1 MTQQHF
7 APKDA
12 ETLKTEIISDMGIEY
27 EGNEDMVD
35 KLVARELKNE
45 EFKASLHADK
55 NKHLESKKAYEER
68 MRKAGIDPET
78 GEKID
83 SKESTKSPS
92 SMDLKDIRAL
102 QDVHDDDIEEVI
114 EFSKYKKISVAEA
127 KRHPAVQSLLKVRSE
142 ERASALAASTQVSRR
157 NKANSSETVLTK
169 VKNQEDMS
177 EEEMQMAVQAT
188 LAELKKK

>member
-12 ETLKTEIISDMGIEY
+12 ETLKSEIISEMGIEY

-92 SMDLKDIRAL
+92 MDLKDIRAL

-142 ERASALAASTQVSRR
+142 ERASALAASTTTSKRGS
-157 NKANSSETVLTK
+157 KANSSETVLTK

>member
-35 KLVARELKNE
+35 KIVARELKNE

-55 NKHLESKKAYEER
+55 NKHLESKKTYEER

-83 SKESTKSPS
+83 SKESAKSPN
-92 SMDLKDIRAL
+92 MDLKDIRAL

-127 KRHPAVQSLLKVRSE
+127 KRHPAVQSLLKTRVE

-157 NKANSSETVLTK
+157 NNANSSGAILNK
-169 VKNQEDMS
+169 VKNQEDMTD
-177 EEEMQMAVQAT
+177 EEMQLAVQAT

>member
-35 KLVARELKNE
+35 KIVARELKDE

-83 SKESTKSPS
+83 SKESTKSPN
-92 SMDLKDIRAL
+92 MDLKDIRAL

-114 EFSKYKKISVAEA
+114 EFSKFKKISVAEA
-127 KRHPAVQSLLKVRSE
+127 KRHPAVQSLLKTRVE

-157 NKANSSETVLTK
+157 NNANSSGAILNK

-177 EEEMQMAVQAT
+177 DEEMQLAVQAT

>member
-1 MTQQHF
+1 MTQQQF

-12 ETLKTEIISDMGIEY
+12 ETLKSEIISEMGIEY

-35 KLVARELKNE
+35 KIVARELKSE

-55 NKHLESKKAYEER
+55 NKHLEGKKAYEDR

-83 SKESTKSPS
+83 SKESTKSPN
-92 SMDLKDIRAL
+92 MDLKDIRAL

-114 EFSKYKKISVAEA
+114 EFSKFKKISVAEA
-127 KRHPAVQSLLKVRSE
+127 KRHPAVQSLLKVHAE
-142 ERASALAASTQVSRR
+142 ERASALAASAQASRR
-157 NKANSSETVLTK
+157 GGKTSSSDILSK
-169 VKNQEDMS
+169 VKNQEDMTDD
-177 EEEMQMAVQAT
+177 EMQAAVQET
-188 LAELKKK
+188 LKQVGKK

>member
-12 ETLKTEIISDMGIEY
+12 ETLKSEIISDMGIEY

-35 KLVARELKNE
+35 KIVARELKDE

-55 NKHLESKKAYEER
+55 NKHLESKKTYEER

-83 SKESTKSPS
+83 SKESTKSPN
-92 SMDLKDIRAL
+92 MDLKDIRAL

-114 EFSKYKKISVAEA
+114 EFSKFKKISVAEA
-127 KRHPAVQSLLKVRSE
+127 KRHPAVQSLLKTRVE

-157 NKANSSETVLTK
+157 NNANSSGAILNK

-177 EEEMQMAVQAT
+177 DEEMQLAVQAT

>member
-35 KLVARELKNE
+35 KIVARELKNE

-55 NKHLESKKAYEER
+55 NKHLESKKTYEER

-83 SKESTKSPS
+83 SKESAKSPN
-92 SMDLKDIRAL
+92 MDLKDIRAL

-114 EFSKYKKISVAEA
+114 EFSKFKKISVAEA
-127 KRHPAVQSLLKVRSE
+127 KRHPAVQSLLKTRVE

-157 NKANSSETVLTK
+157 NNANSSGAILNK

-177 EEEMQMAVQAT
+177 DEEMQLAVQAT
-188 LAELKKK
+188 LAELRKK

>member
-35 KLVARELKNE
+35 KIVARELKDE

-55 NKHLESKKAYEER
+55 NKHLESKKTYEER

-83 SKESTKSPS
+83 SKESAKSPN
-92 SMDLKDIRAL
+92 MDLKDIRAL

-127 KRHPAVQSLLKVRSE
+127 KRHPAVQSLLKTRVE

-157 NKANSSETVLTK
+157 NNANSSKAILDK

-177 EEEMQMAVQAT
+177 DEEMQLAVQAT